1 MHTHS
6 SDEMELLKG
15 LMVGA
20 LAGFGD
26 AVAADKVTPEKA
38 AHKAI
43 VMVECAIEE
52 MQGRGNLGMF
62 GQQKAAIYE
71 KPDR

>member
-1 MHTHS
+1 MHDHS
-6 SDEMELLKG
+6 SDEMELLLR

-20 LAGFGD
+20 LAGFGG
-26 AVAADKVTPEKA
+26 AVAVDKVTPEKA

-43 VMVECAIEE
+43 VMAESAIEE
-52 MQGRGNLGMF
+52 IKGRGNLGMF
-62 GQQKAAIYE
+62 GQQKTNVYV

>member
-1 MHTHS
+1 MHDHS
-6 SDEMELLKG
+6 TDEMELLLR

-26 AVAADKVTPEKA
+26 AVAANKLSPEKA
-38 AHKAI
+38 AHKAL
-43 VMVECAIEE
+43 VMVESALEE
-52 MQGRGNLGMF
+52 IKGRGDAGMM
-62 GQQKAAIYE
+62 GKQKSNVYV

>member
-6 SDEMELLKG
+6 SDELELLKS

-20 LAGFGD
+20 LAGFGG
-26 AVAADKVTPEKA
+26 AVAMDKVTPEKA

-43 VMVECAIEE
+43 VMVESAIAEI
-52 MQGRGNLGMF
+52 QGRGNLGML
-62 GQQKAAIYE
+62 GEQKANVFE

>member
-1 MHTHS
+1 MHDHS
-6 SDEMELLKG
+6 TDEMELLLR

-26 AVAADKVTPEKA
+26 AVAANKLSPEKA
-38 AHKAI
+38 AHKAL
-43 VMVECAIEE
+43 VMVESALEE
-52 MQGRGNLGMF
+52 IKGRGDAGMM
-62 GQQKAAIYE
+62 GAQKSNVYV